1 MGVTKA
7 SFQVVGKDE
16 ELNDLLNK
24 MDSGIL
30 SYCAHSLSDNI
41 GHPSGPEALEGS
53 RLINFVY
60 TAHGVNSTSVRGSIS
75 ASKLN
80 GGMSDESSLV
90 KTLEKY
96 LFSCSL
102 FSLSKCETVLIKYLE
117 YYGFVHIKL

>member
-30 SYCAHSLSDNI
+30 SCCAHSLSDNI

-53 RLINFVY
+53 RLINYLLLIFRQQPSTHQTHYSINVDSSVWAIQMHY
-60 TAHGVNSTSVRGSIS
+60 FMSLLNSDT
-75 ASKLN
+75 
-80 GGMSDESSLV
+80 
-90 KTLEKY
+90 
-96 LFSCSL
+96 
-102 FSLSKCETVLIKYLE
+102 
-117 YYGFVHIKL
+117 

>member
-24 MDSGIL
+24 MDSGIF
-30 SYCAHSLSDNI
+30 SCCAHSLSDNI

-60 TAHGVNSTSVRGSIS
+60 TALVISIQ
-75 ASKLN
+75 LH
-80 GGMSDESSLV
+80 
-90 KTLEKY
+90 
-96 LFSCSL
+96 
-102 FSLSKCETVLIKYLE
+102 LI
-117 YYGFVHIKL
+117 

>member
-30 SYCAHSLSDNI
+30 SCCAHSLSDNI

-60 TAHGVNSTSVRGSIS
+60 TAHALLKQRCVFHTILVCN
-75 ASKLN
+75 
-80 GGMSDESSLV
+80 SSLHRAHHFLV
-90 KTLEKY
+90 CYAPNK
-96 LFSCSL
+96 
-102 FSLSKCETVLIKYLE
+102 V
-117 YYGFVHIKL
+117 